1 MQTPQSPTEPA
12 RPPEIAKKPK
22 MPLDYILRKMHDAME
37 LVFNYS
43 HDPNFVPSC
52 DQLLLLE
59 MIYKQM
65 TAHHAMMLVILQTM
79 RERARLAA
87 SAQ

>member
-1 MQTPQSPTEPA
+1 
-12 RPPEIAKKPK
+12 
-22 MPLDYILRKMHDAME
+22 
-37 LVFNYS
+37 
-43 HDPNFVPSC
+43 VPSC

>member
-1 MQTPQSPTEPA
+1 MQTLQPGRWQV
-12 RPPEIAKKPK
+12 IAKKPK
-22 MPLDYILRKMHDAME
+22 MPLDYVLRKMHDAME
-37 LVFNYS
+37 LVVNYD
-43 HDPNFVPSC
+43 HDPNFVPSR

-59 MIYKQM
+59 MIYKQI
-65 TAHHAMMLVILQTM
+65 TAHHAMMIIILQTM